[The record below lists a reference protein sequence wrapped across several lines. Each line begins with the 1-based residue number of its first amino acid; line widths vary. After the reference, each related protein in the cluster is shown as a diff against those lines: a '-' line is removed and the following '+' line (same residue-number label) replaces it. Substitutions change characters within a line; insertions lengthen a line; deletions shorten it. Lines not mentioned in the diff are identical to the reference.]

1 MATSKAQLD
10 AAKARVAAATKAY
23 QNTPSYAA
31 NYAQVKQENDSAI
44 NALNKLQEPSSSK
57 KKSPSKDG
65 KPGPG
70 SVKLSGFT
78 LPGSE
83 QTATLQ
89 ATAALKNAQEQAK
102 QAQNILDTAPVGS
115 DLFKKAQAD
124 LEALTKSYPDLQ
136 SKATAVTTT
145 EAQTQAKK
153 EADQA
158 NANLADLKA
167 RAAAGSEN
175 AKAKLADAQKAADAA
190 NKKAGIT
197 SQTSTTG
204 TTTTTPASAAADAKQ
219 AAADAASVS
228 KGLQATGGTT
238 KTTTGQTKGTAT
250 TGGKKTTTPTA
261 AEQAASTNYA
271 GTDTAAGLAKY
282 GIQAALIDSDP
293 SLKKLFT
300 DAMANGWDVN
310 RFKAEFLNTSW
321 AKNNSATWQN
331 AETARFSAP
340 GDYAN
345 SYNRMREYIA
355 RVAAQNGET
364 LTPDQI
370 GPELKQNADGSWPTV
385 TRTGSLAEWALDQSW
400 GKGIDAEAIAQ
411 HIAQTGKI
419 NTSLPGGQ
427 AANYMSQL
435 KSLANDYGLNGL
447 NTSGGTNYFTDAA
460 QSILLGKSTIDTWKQ
475 DIINQAK
482 QNYKAYAPQLDA
494 GITLRS
500 LANPYI
506 NSLSNLLEL
515 PSDSIDLSA
524 STGYGK
530 MISDA
535 LRGTDPNNPNPMTL
549 NQFETQVKQDPRWAT
564 TNNARDQIMGGVGGL
579 LKMFGKIGA

>member
-1 MATSKAQLD
+1 LANNVTPLDVKRAQDKLSKLLPGDVGYDDALQEFKTLSDQLN
-10 AAKARVAAATKAY
+10 AEIAAT
-23 QNTPSYAA
+23 
-31 NYAQVKQENDSAI
+31 QE
-44 NALNKLQEPSSSK
+44 K
-57 KKSPSKDG
+57 KKSADTAVQKSKSASSQKTQIESLTQLQSTYQKEYQKSVDLG
-65 KPGPG
+65 KPDPV
-70 SVKLSGFT
+70 VK
-78 LPGSE
+78 SE
-83 QTATLQ
+83 LDKITSQLN
-89 ATAALKNAQEQAK
+89 ALKNPTQTGPTGPRATGPTGAQASGSTGTK
-102 QAQNILDTAPVGS
+102 ITAPSGPS
-115 DLFKKAQAD
+115 KPAP
-124 LEALTKSYPDLQ
+124 TGT
-136 SKATAVTTT
+136 KAT
-145 EAQTQAKK
+145 
-153 EADQA
+153 
-158 NANLADLKA
+158 
-167 RAAAGSEN
+167 G
-175 AKAKLADAQKAADAA
+175 AKA
-190 NKKAGIT
+190 
-197 SQTSTTG
+197 TG
-204 TTTTTPASAAADAKQ
+204 A
-219 AAADAASVS
+219 
-228 KGLQATGGTT
+228 ATGGTGP
-238 KTTTGQTKGTAT
+238 KT
-250 TGGKKTTTPTA
+250 
-261 AEQAASTNYA
+261 QADFMAQ
-271 GTDTAAGLAKY
+271 Y

-293 SLKKLFT
+293 SLKKLFQ
-300 DAMANGWDVN
+300 DAMANGYDVN
-310 RFKAEFLNTSW
+310 RFKAEFLNTAW
-321 AKNNSATWQN
+321 AKNHAATWQN
-331 AETARFSAP
+331 AETARLSSP

-355 RVAAQNGET
+355 RVAAQNGEA
-364 LTPDQI
+364 LTPEQI
-370 GPELKQNADGSWPTV
+370 GPELKPNADGTYPPI
-385 TRTGSLAEWALDQSW
+385 TRTGGLAEWALDQSW
-400 GKGIDAEAIAQ
+400 GKGIDQEAIAQ
-411 HIAQTGKI
+411 HIAQVGKI

-435 KSLANDYGLNGL
+435 KSMANDYGLNGL

-482 QNYKAYAPQLDA
+482 QNYKSYAPQLDA